1 MKKPFGKIIFGL
13 ILLILDIY
21 VWGIDILPDP
31 AAFLLIIWGIR
42 DLAKEYSIKETAGK
56 ASLWASIP
64 LVFSL
69 LPFFRIETALLTDS
83 FLLAYALFTFLFFL
97 LFIYSLF
104 QMMLDIARQ
113 LERHELRKKTYTFS
127 KIYMTVFIGYFFLV
141 FLMRD
146 FPPADP
152 LALGLALLS
161 TVTGLALAVTFLI
174 WLYRFQRAI
183 G

>member
-31 AAFLLIIWGIR
+31 VAFLLIIWGIR

-56 ASLWASIP
+56 ASLWASIS

-83 FLLAYALFTFLFFL
+83 FLLAYSFIHLPFLFAFH
-97 LFIYSLF
+97 LFSLSN
-104 QMMLDIARQ
+104 DVG
-113 LERHELRKKTYTFS
+113 HC
-127 KIYMTVFIGYFFLV
+127 
-141 FLMRD
+141 
-146 FPPADP
+146 PPAGT
-152 LALGLALLS
+152 A
-161 TVTGLALAVTFLI
+161 
-174 WLYRFQRAI
+174 
-183 G
+183 